1 MANSE
6 QILSDVLDWCINKTN
21 ISETKGIDHQ
31 GHRVDFIHYAAERG
45 YYQVVRK
52 LFESGISI
60 NCPAPNFLRKTPL
73 HYASENNHLNVA
85 RFLLNHGAKVNC
97 QNNNKKTPLHYAARN
112 GHLKIVELLVGNGA
126 SINCE
131 NVEKHTPLH
140 YACRDG
146 NFEVAKFLLEKGANP
161 NCQSDKNKKWNLF
174 GANAQWTPLHY
185 ASDKGH
191 LELAKLLI
199 QKGANINSQNS
210 SHQTPQELASAK
222 GHYAIAKL
230 ISTKNMELLSL
241 NQSKPS
247 ITPGQPANP
256 DDCKICLDAKNGH
269 FAFMP
274 CGHAVACE
282 KCCKTIVR
290 SSDPTCPIC
299 RIQIKKIKK
308 IFI

>member
-6 QILSDVLDWCINKTN
+6 QILSDVLDWCIQKTN

-52 LFESGISI
+52 LFKSGISI

-97 QNNNKKTPLHYAARN
+97 QNDNKKTPLHYAARN
-112 GHLKIVELLVGNGA
+112 GHLRIVELLVENEA
-126 SINCE
+126 SINCK

-146 NFEVAKFLLEKGANP
+146 NFEVAKFCWRREP
-161 NCQSDKNKKWNLF
+161 TQSDKNKKWNLF
-174 GANAQWTPLHY
+174 GRNVQWTPLHY

-199 QKGANINSQNS
+199 QEGADINSLNS
-210 SHQTPQELASAK
+210 SNQTPQDLASA
-222 GHYAIAKL
+222 
-230 ISTKNMELLSL
+230 
-241 NQSKPS
+241 
-247 ITPGQPANP
+247 
-256 DDCKICLDAKNGH
+256 
-269 FAFMP
+269 
-274 CGHAVACE
+274 
-282 KCCKTIVR
+282 R
-290 SSDPTCPIC
+290 
-299 RIQIKKIKK
+299 
-308 IFI
+308 